1 MQKIGF
7 MQGRL
12 LPKYNGQ
19 FQCHPKDWLEEFR
32 LANSNQYH
40 YIEWIIDKQSKDFN
54 PLLNDQGR
62 LMILKASNEYQIK
75 INSIC
80 ADILLQNIIKD
91 EIDAKYWLKNIISI
105 INAAYIIKCKIIVVP
120 LIERMTLKNKNLR
133 KVIID
138 IFKKLL
144 PLLREKRIK
153 IAFEMDLNPKEVIS
167 FLGELNSELFGI
179 NYDSGNSAACGF
191 NIEDEFNSYKSRIIN
206 FHIKDRFYM
215 GSSTI
220 LGRGDTN
227 LNYLADQISN
237 NFPEAPIIL
246 QAFRDEKGLEITNL
260 QRDWFINLIME
271 KKKKNQ

>member
-144 PLLREKRIK
+144 PKKLNISGTDNNNIDKNPYFKNFSWK
-153 IAFEMDLNPKEVIS
+153 II
-167 FLGELNSELFGI
+167 LNSFIPGMIKRDRPIQLNGI
-179 NYDSGNSAACGF
+179 S
-191 NIEDEFNSYKSRIIN
+191 K
-206 FHIKDRFYM
+206 
-215 GSSTI
+215 I
-220 LGRGDTN
+220 L
-227 LNYLADQISN
+227 
-237 NFPEAPIIL
+237 
-246 QAFRDEKGLEITNL
+246 
-260 QRDWFINLIME
+260 
-271 KKKKNQ
+271 